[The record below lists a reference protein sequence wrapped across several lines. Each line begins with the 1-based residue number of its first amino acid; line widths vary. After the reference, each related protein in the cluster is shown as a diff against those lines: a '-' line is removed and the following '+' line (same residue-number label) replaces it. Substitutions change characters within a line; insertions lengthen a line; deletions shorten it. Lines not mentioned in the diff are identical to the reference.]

1 MSTTIAQ
8 LGRRLRLGVVGGGP
22 GSFIGP
28 VHRAAARL
36 DDHFEVV
43 AAVLSRD
50 PERSRRAAQDLG
62 IAAER
67 AYDDHARLIAGEAA
81 RADGIDALAVMT
93 PNHLHYPAARDALA
107 AGLDVICD

>member
-1 MSTTIAQ
+1 MPRPATTERQTRARERTPTDQRGITMSTTIAQ

-43 AAVLSRD
+43 AAVLGRD

-62 IAAER
+62 IAPER

-81 RADGIDALAVMT
+81 RGDGID
-93 PNHLHYPAARDALA
+93 
-107 AGLDVICD
+107 